1 LTTCLKLIIAD
12 KPTNKHGQ
20 FRGMRFIKTEN
31 KEYKEVADEELI
43 RLILNE
49 GRKDLL
55 EIIYDRYVGKVYYKS
70 SALVSD
76 RELGKDLTHD
86 IMVKILLNLS
96 KFSGKSAFGLWVN
109 SITYNF
115 CMDYLRKQKRQ
126 KTNSV
131 EGEYFATVESD
142 NSELEYK
149 TLKEM
154 RLNQL
159 EELFKQLKPEEK
171 MVMIMRYK
179 DGMSIRNIAEA
190 LDTKEGTIKMRLK
203 RSRDRLGKLLKTSN
217 YEE

>member
-1 LTTCLKLIIAD
+1 MK
-12 KPTNKHGQ
+12 
-20 FRGMRFIKTEN
+20 FIKTEN
-31 KEYKEVADEELI
+31 KDYIDIPDDEII
-43 RLILNE
+43 RMVLNE

-55 EIIYDRYVGKVYYKS
+55 EIIYDRYVGKVYYKA
-70 SALVSD
+70 SALVND
-76 RELGKDLTHD
+76 KDLGKDLTHD
-86 IMVKILLNLS
+86 IMVKVLLNLS
-96 KFSGKSAFGLWVN
+96 KFGGKSSFGLWVN

-115 CMDYLRKQKRQ
+115 CMDYLRKRKRQ
-126 KTNSV
+126 KTNNV
-131 EGEYFATVESD
+131 EGEYFANIESD

-159 EELFKQLKPEEK
+159 EELFTKLQPEEK

-190 LDTKEGTIKMRLK
+190 LDMKEGTIKMRLK
-203 RSRDRLGKLLKTSN
+203 RSRDRLVKLLKTSN

>member
-1 LTTCLKLIIAD
+1 
-12 KPTNKHGQ
+12 
-20 FRGMRFIKTEN
+20 MRFIKTEN
-31 KEYKEVADEELI
+31 KDYKDVSDDEII
-43 RLILNE
+43 RMILSE

-55 EIIYDRYVGKVYYKS
+55 EIIYDRYVGKVYYKAA
-70 SALVSD
+70 ALVND
-76 RELGKDLTHD
+76 KELGKDLTHD
-86 IMVKILLNLS
+86 IMVKVLLNLS
-96 KFSGKSAFGLWVN
+96 KFGGKSSFGLWVN

-115 CMDYLRKQKRQ
+115 CMDYLRKRKRQ
-126 KTNSV
+126 KTNNV

-159 EELFKQLKPEEK
+159 DELFKQLQPEEK

-190 LDTKEGTIKMRLK
+190 LDMKEGTIKMRLK
-203 RSRDRLGKLLKTSN
+203 RSRDRLVKLLKTSN

>member
-1 LTTCLKLIIAD
+1 MK
-12 KPTNKHGQ
+12 
-20 FRGMRFIKTEN
+20 FIKTEN
-31 KEYKEVADEELI
+31 KDYIDIPDDEII
-43 RLILNE
+43 RMILNE

-55 EIIYDRYVGKVYYKS
+55 EIIYDRYVGKVYYKA
-70 SALVSD
+70 SALVND
-76 RELGKDLTHD
+76 KELGKDLTHD
-86 IMVKILLNLS
+86 IMVKVLLNLS
-96 KFSGKSAFGLWVN
+96 KFGGKSSFGLWVN

-115 CMDYLRKQKRQ
+115 CMDYLRKRKRQ
-126 KTNSV
+126 KTNNV
-131 EGEYFATVESD
+131 EGEYFANIESD

-159 EELFKQLKPEEK
+159 EELFTKLQPEEK

-190 LDTKEGTIKMRLK
+190 LDMKEGTIKMRLK
-203 RSRDRLGKLLKTSN
+203 RSRDRLVKLLKTSN